1 MGLLDIFKFG
11 KVIAHTAKAVK
22 QQRNVAGEW
31 RALPMPELVAKS
43 LAGLHSPHT
52 EWKGTAR
59 PPRPDARAVAT
70 AKRLP
75 EELIAFYEHCDGL
88 ETTEEFP
95 VRLLSLGELRL
106 GADHQPPL
114 SKLVQDFWK
123 EHGNDGDKAGLL
135 AVLPPDDLAA
145 LATNA
150 AESHLRPQ
158 ALDMMVPIAPST
170 PNLFVAVVLTSAN
183 DKLPAGSVLDFENGA
198 ATRYDDFKHWL
209 ATRGSLFASLQA

>member
-52 EWKGTAR
+52 EWKGAAR

-75 EELIAFYEHCDGL
+75 EELIAFYEHCDGFDFTHDFPACLLPL
-88 ETTEEFP
+88 EQ
-95 VRLLSLGELRL
+95 LRL
-106 GADHQPPL
+106 GADHVPPP
-114 SKLVQDFWK
+114 SKLLHDFWK
-123 EHGNDGDKAGLL
+123 EHGNDAEQEGML
-135 AVLPPDDLAA
+135 AVMPPENLTA
-145 LATNA
+145 LMTNS
-150 AESHLRPQ
+150 AETYVRPQ
-158 ALDMMVPIAPST
+158 AVDLMVPIVPST
-170 PNLFVAVVLTSAN
+170 ENTFVLVMLAPIGE
-183 DKLPAGSVLDFENGA
+183 KLPAGTVLEYENGS
-198 ATRYDDFKHWL
+198 ATRYDGFKHWL
-209 ATRGSLFASLQA
+209 ATRGSLFASLQT